1 MFNEKLLKFSLAF
14 IVLLLI
20 IGFLT
25 INYMLKD
32 DSQEPSYASPPIAKK
47 ANNLSSDAREV
58 SLDTIYINIKSQ
70 KYKILKADIALVMKS
85 NTSKKAL
92 QGNMDNVRN
101 AVLQYLNAMDANGLE
116 TINGKERLKEE
127 LIDMLE
133 NTFGYQ
139 IETIYI
145 KNFILSP

>member
-1 MFNEKLLKFSLAF
+1 
-14 IVLLLI
+14 
-20 IGFLT
+20 
-25 INYMLKD
+25 
-32 DSQEPSYASPPIAKK
+32 
-47 ANNLSSDAREV
+47 
-58 SLDTIYINIKSQ
+58 
-70 KYKILKADIALVMKS
+70 MKS